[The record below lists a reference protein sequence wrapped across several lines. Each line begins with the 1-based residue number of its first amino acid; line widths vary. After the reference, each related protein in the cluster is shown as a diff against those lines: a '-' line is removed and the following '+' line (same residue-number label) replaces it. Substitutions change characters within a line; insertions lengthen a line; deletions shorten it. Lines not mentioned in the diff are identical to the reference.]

1 MSFASQNKPMRIHK
15 TTAFRWALVYF
26 LLFSISVSAVLGF
39 VYWNTSVLI
48 QDRMQA
54 DIERESKALLKLYGN
69 GGPSRLLERLGEL
82 VSGAGEGLYLLT
94 DFTGRPIIGNLPNLP
109 QVEKSAGGWSNF
121 TYERKTPDG
130 FEAREAR
137 ARINILT
144 GGFRLLVGRDIQQL
158 RRFQLKMQQILGAAL
173 LLSLLLGVGGGIF
186 MSRNMLRRIE
196 SINRT
201 ARAIM
206 KGDMERRIPVKGSG
220 DEIDTLAQNLNAM
233 LEQIATLMRG
243 ISEVSDNIAHDLK
256 TPLTRLQARLEDA
269 SRSPDIDTPTRKA
282 LESSIKDARNLIET
296 FNALLRIA
304 RTEAGQGLFE
314 ELDVSALIA
323 DVIELY
329 EPVAAQSNIELVQN
343 IAPATRAVLDRQLI
357 SQSIANLLDNAIK
370 YAGSDQEKPRISIGL
385 ARTGDKITISICD
398 NGPGIALSER
408 EHVLERFVRLETSR
422 SRPGSGLGL
431 SLVAAT
437 ARAHKGT
444 LELKDNSPGLC
455 AVLSLPVK

>member
-1 MSFASQNKPMRIHK
+1 MRIHK

-26 LLFSISVSAVLGF
+26 VLFSFSVTAVLGF
-39 VYWNTSVLI
+39 VYWNTSGLI
-48 QDRMQA
+48 QQRMQA
-54 DIERESKALLKLYGN
+54 DINRESKALLKLYDD
-69 GGPSRLLERLGEL
+69 GGPSRLLERLSEL
-82 VSGAGEGLYLLT
+82 VAGGGEGLYLLA
-94 DFTGRPIIGNLPNLP
+94 DFTGRPIIGNLQNLP
-109 QVEKSAGGWSNF
+109 QAERQTNGWSSF
-121 TYERKTPDG
+121 TYERSTGEG
-130 FEAREAR
+130 FELREAR

-158 RRFQLKMQQILGAAL
+158 RRFQLKMQQILAVAL

-206 KGDMERRIPVKGSG
+206 KGDMDRRIPVKGSG

-243 ISEVSDNIAHDLK
+243 LSEVSDNIAHDLK

-269 SRSPDIDTPTRKA
+269 SRSRNIDEPTRTA
-282 LESSIKDARNLIET
+282 LAGSIKDARNLIET

-304 RTEAGQGLFE
+304 RTEAGQGRFE
-314 ELDVSALIA
+314 ELDVSALIE

-329 EPVAAQSNIELVQN
+329 EPVAGEDNIELVQN
-343 IAPATRAVLDRQLI
+343 ITPGIRAVVDRQLI
-357 SQSIANLLDNAIK
+357 SQSIANLIDNALK
-370 YAGSDQEKPRISIGL
+370 YAGDGNSQKPLISVAL
-385 ARTGDKITISICD
+385 ARTGSKIIISVCD
-398 NGPGIALSER
+398 NGPGIAPFER
-408 EHVLERFVRLETSR
+408 EHVLERFVRLEASR
-422 SRPGSGLGL
+422 SHPGSGLGL

-437 ARAHKGT
+437 AKAHKGT
-444 LELKDNSPGLC
+444 LELEDNSPGLC
-455 AVLSLPVK
+455 AVLCLPVENAD